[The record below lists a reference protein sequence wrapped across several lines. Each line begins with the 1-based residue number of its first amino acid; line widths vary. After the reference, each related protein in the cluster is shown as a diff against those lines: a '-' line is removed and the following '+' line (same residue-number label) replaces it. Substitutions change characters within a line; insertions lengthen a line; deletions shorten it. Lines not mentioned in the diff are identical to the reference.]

1 MPAESLGFLVL
12 TQSLGKQLEMES
24 SLSQLNMELILESV
38 LFFAMAASGL
48 CMFGFLTMVIV
59 AKYGQWKRQD

>member
-59 AKYGQWKRQD
+59 AKYGQWKLQD